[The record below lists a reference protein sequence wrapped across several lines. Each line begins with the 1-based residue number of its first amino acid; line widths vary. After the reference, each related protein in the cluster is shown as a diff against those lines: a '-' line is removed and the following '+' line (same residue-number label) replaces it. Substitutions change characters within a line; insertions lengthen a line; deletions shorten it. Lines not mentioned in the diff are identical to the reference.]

1 METLMSQVTSIENQL
16 HDKSIAIEKLSQ
28 EIAQKG
34 NENSLKQ
41 SQGLEDSNRIKALTQ
56 QKTDLTAQLNKLNTQ
71 KRDLQ
76 NQKKTLDDK
85 INNPDNLNKILKQ
98 IQEVEAQIQNVVF
111 SGNQSKDTEM
121 SNATQ
126 EKNNLQKKIRR

>member
-76 NQKKTLDDK
+76 NQKK
-85 INNPDNLNKILKQ
+85 NP
-98 IQEVEAQIQNVVF
+98 
-111 SGNQSKDTEM
+111 
-121 SNATQ
+121 
-126 EKNNLQKKIRR
+126 R